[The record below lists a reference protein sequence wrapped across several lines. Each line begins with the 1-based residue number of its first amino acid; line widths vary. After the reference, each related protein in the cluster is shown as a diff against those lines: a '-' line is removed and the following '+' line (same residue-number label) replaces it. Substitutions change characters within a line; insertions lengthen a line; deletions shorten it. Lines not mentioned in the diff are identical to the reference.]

1 MVLIPLRKKE
11 PQAPAYIPVD
21 AVRALAGR
29 GLSEPEIINELR
41 KQGYSPSQIDFALT
55 GALKTEVGGPQPPVQ
70 RNPEERRSI
79 PIELN
84 PPSLQIPTETERFAP
99 PERVVSSRQEPQ
111 SFISEQPEEGTRFT
125 FEEAPKEAFEKKELQ
140 PEITLEEIIEGVI
153 AERWAV
159 FDERLGNF
167 EQRDMQLQDQIE
179 GLREQISELNRKA
192 KMSEQTVVQKIEEYG
207 GSVSGIQSRIGSIE
221 KAFRDFLPELTENI
235 RTMGEIVSKA
245 KKEEKKE
252 K

>member
-11 PQAPAYIPVD
+11 AQAPAYIPID
-21 AVRALAGR
+21 AVRALAGQ

-55 GALKTEVGGPQPPVQ
+55 GALKTEVGGPQPPVPRYQ
-70 RNPEERRSI
+70 EERQNI
-79 PIELN
+79 PIELKS
-84 PPSLQIPTETERFAP
+84 PSLQIPTEAERFAP
-99 PERVVSSRQEPQ
+99 PERVVSSRPEPL
-111 SFISEQPEEGTRFT
+111 ISEQPEEGTRFT
-125 FEEAPKEAFEKKELQ
+125 FEETPKEAFEKKELQ

-153 AERWAV
+153 AERWAT
-159 FDERLGNF
+159 FDDRLGNF

-179 GLREQISELNRKA
+179 SLREQISELNRKA

-207 GSVSGIQSRIGSIE
+207 GSVSGIESRIGSIE

-235 RTMGEIVSKA
+235 RIMGEIVSKA